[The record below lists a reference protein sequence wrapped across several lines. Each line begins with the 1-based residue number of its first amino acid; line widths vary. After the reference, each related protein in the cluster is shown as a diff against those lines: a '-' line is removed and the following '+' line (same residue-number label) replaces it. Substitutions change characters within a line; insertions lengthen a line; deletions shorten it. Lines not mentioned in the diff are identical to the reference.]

1 MFHGIVHVYIHCFMV
16 QLQHSIYYC
25 GLRRACFLTATTGYA
40 YIRIFIVGRQKLGH
54 SGNRPGAAEQTQ
66 AGLNKKR
73 SFVRELKLA
82 KSCFLV
88 FICYLIC
95 FIPGPLIYFIEPEN
109 DTHIIRRV
117 KRNWILTLFALNSSL
132 NSLIFFWAKPM
143 LKKEAIKVLKRLCHQ
158 HANDF

>member
-1 MFHGIVHVYIHCFMV
+1 MGLFMFISIVLWLNYSMVFTIVVYAALV
-16 QLQHSIYYC
+16 
-25 GLRRACFLTATTGYA
+25 FLLLSTEYA